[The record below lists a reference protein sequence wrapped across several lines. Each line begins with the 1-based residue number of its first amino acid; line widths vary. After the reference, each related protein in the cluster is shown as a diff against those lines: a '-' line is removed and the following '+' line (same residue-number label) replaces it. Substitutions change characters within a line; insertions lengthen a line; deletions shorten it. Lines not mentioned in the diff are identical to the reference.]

1 MSGTSR
7 RSFTLGLTAA
17 SAATIVGGRAAAET
31 FPSRAVRIIVPFT
44 AGGASDTLARI
55 IAGPLQDAFGQP
67 VIVESRP
74 GGNSSIG
81 MLATATAL
89 PDGYT
94 LVVGHIGTH
103 AITPAISPPS
113 GYDIATTFT
122 TVAVHATSSN
132 LLVVRSDSGIATL
145 ADLIARAKA
154 KPDALNYGSPGVGSP
169 SHIAVVQL
177 ASMTG
182 IKVTHIAYRGN
193 SAAVTDM
200 LGGTLDFMF
209 ASPAEI
215 LEHVRSGKL
224 KAVAASG
231 QTRSVA
237 TPDVAPVAE
246 QGVPGF
252 DFRTWHVL
260 SMRTETPPDVAAKI
274 RGAVAAILASDAY
287 RKRLADLSLDPGIAD
302 GLEADRFV
310 RAEIARWKS
319 FVKEAAIR
327 PE

>member
-7 RSFTLGLTAA
+7 RSFTLGLAAA
-17 SAATIVGGRAAAET
+17 STATIVGGRATAET
-31 FPSRAVRIIVPFT
+31 YPSRAVRIVVPFV

-94 LVVGHIGTH
+94 LVIGHIGTH

-113 GYDIATTFT
+113 GYDVATTFT

-132 LLVVRSDSGIATL
+132 LLVVRADGGIATL
-145 ADLIARAKA
+145 ADLLARAKA
-154 KPDALNYGSPGVGSP
+154 KPGALNYGSPGVGSP

-182 IKVTHIAYRGN
+182 IAVTHIAYRGN
-193 SAAVTDM
+193 AAAVTDM

-209 ASPAEI
+209 ASPAEV

-224 KAVAASG
+224 KALAASG
-231 QTRSVA
+231 QTRSLA
-237 TPDVAPVAE
+237 TPDIVPVAE
-246 QGVPGF
+246 LGVPGF

-260 SMRTETPPDVAAKI
+260 SIRADTPPDIVAKV

-287 RKRLADLSLDPGIAD
+287 RRRLADLSLDPGISDSA
-302 GLEADRFV
+302 EADRFV
-310 RAEIARWKS
+310 RTEIARWKS